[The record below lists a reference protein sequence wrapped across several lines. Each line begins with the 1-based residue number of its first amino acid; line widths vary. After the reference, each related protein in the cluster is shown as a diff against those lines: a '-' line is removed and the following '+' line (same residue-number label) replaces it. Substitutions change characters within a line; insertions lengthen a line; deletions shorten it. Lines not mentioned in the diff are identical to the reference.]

1 MTGGLLQ
8 IVTSG
13 KQDIYLTINP
23 EITFFKKVYR
33 RHTNFSLELVEFTPE
48 QIPEYNSKISFIIN
62 KGDALYRCYLEV
74 ELPNLGFKDSYV
86 TNPIYIS
93 RKSTNLNNLNT
104 QKNIWQTL
112 YLNLKGYV
120 DLEIQ
125 LYRTLNNL
133 LLLDNVSINSLKDEV
148 TRFNYKNKAIKD
160 KYKNK
165 VDETVYLKIDISGYI
180 NSINKLVINLSIGF
194 DENKYISKN
203 EIINNLNV
211 MYQNMIE
218 YLKYYNLY
226 IVKYTNDI
234 EQLSK
239 EYLINFN
246 YSKYIGHNY
255 FSDFSIEV
263 GGIEMQKYS
272 NDILHINQLHRIKQ
286 DYMDNYLEMI
296 GHTPKLYDFN
306 NFQKGNTKLIIPL
319 IFWFNKDAGSSLP
332 LVALQYSETLITTK
346 INDIRKIISFQDFEK
361 MFEDTCLITI
371 SNTDG
376 YRLNKNL
383 IYKNFNLNLDSKSI
397 TYKCDFINNELLKLK
412 YPDLTDS
419 DINKI
424 LINNGTSYTKN
435 QITKLLNGSLSDE
448 EIQLINGTTG
458 NDNQYLINKI
468 EWVGFMNDIKNPIY
482 LTIAPIVASYY
493 PYIDF
498 NLYYSLI
505 PDPKVK
511 LIAEVV
517 FLDDIERAKF
527 ASSKL
532 EYVVE
537 NFDEDIFNVK
547 TQNFYDCE
555 LSFVNPIK
563 ELIWYI
569 QPRVFSDGLTEYG
582 QNIDLLFDY
591 NTYFSNDPIL
601 KQKLSFNQLDALLP
615 NVDWNYY
622 TYVMS
627 YKYLNNIIPKGIY
640 YQSFCLYPEESQ
652 PSGAFNLRKIKGK
665 QYRIDINK
673 DFLNEYENFL
683 NILYKNAIKT
693 ENKKSF
699 LLKFIAKSYNFFTVH
714 KGSGKLIFGY

>member
-13 KQDIYLTINP
+13 KQDIYLTVNP

-33 RHTNFSLELVEFTPE
+33 RHTNFSLELVEFIPE
-48 QIPEYNSKISFIIN
+48 QIAEYNSKISFIIN
-62 KGDALYRCYLEV
+62 KGDALFRCYLEI

-86 TNPIYIS
+86 TNSTYIT
-93 RKSTNLNNLNT
+93 RKATNLNNLNT
-104 QKNIWQTL
+104 QKNIWSTQ
-112 YLNLKGYV
+112 YANLKGYV
-120 DLEIQ
+120 DVEIE
-125 LYRTLNNL
+125 LYRSLNNL
-133 LLLDNVSINSLKDEV
+133 LLLDNISINALKDEV

-165 VDETVYLKIDISGYI
+165 VDEPVYLKIDMSGYI
-180 NSINKLVINLSIGF
+180 NSINKLIINSTSSY
-194 DENKYISKN
+194 DETKYISKN
-203 EIINNLNV
+203 EIINTLDQ
-211 MYQNMIE
+211 MYQSMLE

-226 IVKYTNDI
+226 VVKYSNDI
-234 EQLSK
+234 DQITK

-255 FSDFSIEV
+255 FSDFSIEI

-272 NDILHINQLHRIKQ
+272 NDILHINQMHKIKQ

-306 NFQKGNTKLIIPL
+306 NLQKGNTKLTVPL

-332 LVALQYSETLITTK
+332 LVALQYSEIIVNTK

-361 MFEDTCLITI
+361 MYKEICIINIL
-371 SNTDG
+371 NTNG
-376 YRLNKNL
+376 YQQNKNL

-397 TYKCDFINNELLKLK
+397 TYNCEYVNYELLKLK
-412 YPDLTDS
+412 FPDLTES

-424 LINNGTSYTKN
+424 LINNGTIYTAN
-435 QITKLLNGSLSDE
+435 EITKLLNPSLSDDN
-448 EIQLINGTTG
+448 IQTMNGISG
-458 NDNQYLINKI
+458 NNNQYLIDKI
-468 EWVGFMNDIKNPIY
+468 QWVGFMNDIKNPIY
-482 LTIAPIVASYY
+482 ITAAPIIASYY

-511 LIAEVV
+511 LIAEIV
-517 FLDDIERAKF
+517 FLDDVERAKF

-537 NFDEDIFNVK
+537 TFDEDIFNVK

-563 ELIWYI
+563 ELTWYI
-569 QPRVFSDGLTEYG
+569 QPQVFIDGLTEYG
-582 QNIDLLFDY
+582 QNIDLLFD
-591 NTYFSNDPIL
+591 NTMYFKNDPIL
-601 KQKLSFNQLDALLP
+601 KQKLTFNQLDLLLL

-627 YKYLNNIIPKGIY
+627 YKYLNNIIPNGIY
-640 YQSFCLYPEESQ
+640 YHSFCLYPEESQ
-652 PSGAFNLRKIKGK
+652 PSGAFNLRQIKGK

-673 DFLNEYENFL
+673 DFILEYENFL
-683 NILYKNAIKT
+683 NTLYKNSTKT
-693 ENKKSF
+693 ENKKSL